1 MVRFLFFA
9 WEAKPQAMLSSYL
22 NSLFSATIFFEII
35 QNKIY
40 FSAVNI
46 NQCNKFIPSVTV
58 DFSVFAEWIIN
69 ANSCQPQKFIDGTMT
84 VSVIYFFQIVRIKR
98 KNDKIFTQFFAQFIC
113 ICFKSVSGPV
123 SASEMEF
130 LIIFFICLSAQLL
143 ESRYG
148 LRNGFIPRRFA
159 ISMATSMSEPA

>member
-1 MVRFLFFA
+1 MIALFSIYIFLSAVWISSSMVRFLFFA

-58 DFSVFAEWIIN
+58 DFSVFAE
-69 ANSCQPQKFIDGTMT
+69 
-84 VSVIYFFQIVRIKR
+84 
-98 KNDKIFTQFFAQFIC
+98 
-113 ICFKSVSGPV
+113 
-123 SASEMEF
+123 
-130 LIIFFICLSAQLL
+130 
-143 ESRYG
+143 
-148 LRNGFIPRRFA
+148 
-159 ISMATSMSEPA
+159 